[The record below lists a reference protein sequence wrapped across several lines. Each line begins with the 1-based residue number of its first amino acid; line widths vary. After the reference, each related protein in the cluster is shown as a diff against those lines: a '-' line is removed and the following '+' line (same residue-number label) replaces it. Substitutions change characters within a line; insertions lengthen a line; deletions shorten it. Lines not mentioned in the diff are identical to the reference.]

1 MNHPI
6 DYITSQRDKI
16 LQTYD
21 ELHAL
26 AEPSWEEKETS
37 AYIKAKLK
45 ESDLEITSFDSHY
58 GFIAELKGQSE
69 DVIAI
74 RADMDALVQEVD
86 GSTQP
91 NHSCGHD
98 AHSTMV
104 LYSALA
110 LAKSNYSFHHT
121 IRFIFQP
128 AEEKAGGALQM
139 IKEGALNHV
148 KFLGGIHVRPAMEVA
163 MGMAAPVIQHSS
175 NATITGCIKGVQAH
189 AARPEEGNNPI
200 EAAAILIQKMKE
212 LHLEGNISYSIK
224 MTELNAGVATNAIP
238 ETAHFTFDLRAE
250 TNEVMEALIE
260 KAQKTIEKTAKLTS
274 TTLES
279 KVEDLLPATVKHP
292 AAIELAKDAITGVLG
307 EEHVKPICISPGGED
322 FHFYSYH
329 SPGLAATMIGLGC
342 DLKPGLHHPKMNFN
356 TESLIHGTKILTEM
370 LIKADS
376 KVW

>member
-6 DYITSQRDKI
+6 DFITSQRDQI
-16 LQTYD
+16 LLTYKG
-21 ELHAL
+21 LHAL

-37 AYIKAKLK
+37 AYLKEKLK
-45 ESDLEITSFDSHY
+45 ESNLEITTFDSHY
-58 GFIAELKGQSE
+58 GIIAELKGQSK

-74 RADMDALVQEVD
+74 RADMDALMQEVD
-86 GSTQP
+86 GKVRP

-110 LAKSNYSFHHT
+110 IAASNHSFHHT

-139 IKEGALNHV
+139 IKDGAIDHV
-148 KFLGGIHVRPAMEVA
+148 KFLGGIHVRPSIEVA

-200 EAAAILIQKMKE
+200 EAAATLIQKMKE
-212 LHLEGNISYSIK
+212 LRLEGNIPYSIK
-224 MTELNAGVATNAIP
+224 MTELHAGIATNAIP

-250 TNEVMEALIE
+250 TNEVMKALIE
-260 KAQKTIEKTAKLTS
+260 KAQKTMEQIAALTS
-274 TTLES
+274 TTIDH
-279 KVEDLLPATVKHP
+279 KVVDLLPAAVQHP
-292 AAIELAKDAITGVLG
+292 AAIDLAKDAIAAVLG
-307 EEHVKPICISPGGED
+307 EEHVEPICMSPGGED

-329 SPGLAATMIGLGC
+329 SPSLAATMIGLGC
-342 DLKPGLHHPKMNFN
+342 DLKPGLHHPKMCFN
-356 TESLIHGTKILTEM
+356 TESLIYGTKILTEM
-370 LIKADS
+370 LLKADT

>member
-6 DYITSQRDKI
+6 DFITSHRDNI
-16 LQTYD
+16 LQTYKD
-21 ELHAL
+21 LHAL
-26 AEPSWEEKETS
+26 AEPSWEEKDTS
-37 AYIKAKLK
+37 AYLKEKLK
-45 ESDLEITSFDSHY
+45 ESVLEITSFDSHY
-58 GFIAELKGQSE
+58 GFIAELKGQSK

-74 RADMDALVQEVD
+74 RADMDALMQEVD
-86 GSTQP
+86 GQIQP

-110 LAKSNYSFHHT
+110 LAESKHSFHHT

-128 AEEKAGGALQM
+128 AEEKASGALQM
-139 IKEGALNHV
+139 IKDGALDHV
-148 KFLGGIHVRPAMEVA
+148 KFLGGIHVRPAIEVE

-189 AARPEEGNNPI
+189 AARPEDGNNPI

-212 LHLEGNISYSIK
+212 LRLKGNSSYSIK
-224 MTELNAGVATNAIP
+224 MTELHAGISTNAIP
-238 ETAHFTFDLRAE
+238 ETAHFTFDLRAK
-250 TNEVMEALIE
+250 TNEVMEDLIE
-260 KAQKTIEKTAKLTS
+260 KAQTTIEDVAKLTS
-274 TTLES
+274 TTIERR
-279 KVEDLLPATVKHP
+279 VEDLLPAAVKHP
-292 AAIELAKDAITGVLG
+292 AAIDLAKEAIASVLG
-307 EEHVKPICISPGGED
+307 EEHVEPICISPGGED

-356 TESLIHGTKILTEM
+356 TESVIDGTKILTEM
-370 LIKADS
+370 LIKADT